1 MAQTITSG
9 RGQLLLLVT
18 IGFAMILDGLDGT
31 IVNVALPEMRNRTGS
46 GRAGH
51 RGW

>member
-31 IVNVALPEMRNRTGS
+31 IVNVALPEIAES
-46 GRAGH
+46 GLAGH